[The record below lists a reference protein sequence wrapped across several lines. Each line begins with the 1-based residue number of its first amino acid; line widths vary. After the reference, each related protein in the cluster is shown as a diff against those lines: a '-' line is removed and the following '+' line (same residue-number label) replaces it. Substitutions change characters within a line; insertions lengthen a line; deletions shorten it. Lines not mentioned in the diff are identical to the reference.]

1 MRISS
6 REKEERKMEGEGERL
21 PREEGGK
28 KSMTKI
34 IAAVVVIILVVAAI
48 GGALLLLGGK
58 EAANKSPTVSF
69 SASNSVVN
77 TSTPVIFNAT
87 ASNDADGTIANYTWQ
102 YGDGVEEMKTSALT
116 QHTYAYPGKY
126 IVVLT
131 VEDNEGAMTTSWSTA
146 ARIEV
151 LNPVPETTDN
161 DTIPFALVGTSGD
174 IVQNNTLIDFDAMSS
189 GAYSIVYDE
198 DNEVWS
204 LDFGIQHVKNV
215 EWHFGDGS
223 AIVSGNTT
231 EAGVVNNTY
240 EGNGDVYASYAVVT
254 SVHDTVQRYYN
265 TIVVLPVGQSSGG
278 IVNPDVFT
286 YAEFGEPEGLDP
298 AWDYESSGGEI
309 IQNVYETLVFY
320 AGASSSELSP
330 YLATEVPSVA
340 NGGIADNFTTW
351 TYHIRANVKFHN
363 GETLT
368 GSDVVYSLK
377 RVLIMNDAQGPAWM
391 LGQYMCPS
399 FSRGEL
405 VPMDEI
411 NASIEL
417 VDAMTVQIH
426 LLMTMPAWNYIMAY
440 TVAAVVSEDFVEAHG
455 GVAPLER
462 NAYMDRHMDG
472 TGPFS
477 LMEWAPNQHIIMV
490 RNDNYWRDPAPFK
503 YVIIK
508 KVQDYGT
515 RLMLIKSGQ
524 VDGAMIAVMHHSDV
538 VNQAGITLHEM
549 LPTLSVNMIIMH
561 TNFVPSDLD
570 VGDIPPTFF
579 NDINVRK
586 AFCYAFPYQKF
597 IDKVTLG
604 TAIQPNGPVVE
615 GLLGYDP
622 DVPMYNFNLTK
633 AAEYLKLAE
642 DARHPGTTYAD
653 NGFALTLYYN
663 AGNDA
668 RQQAMLMLSDS
679 FTAMSQN
686 ATLGITGKITCK
698 VIAADW
704 PSLLSYRTH
713 RMVPILYM
721 GWIADY
727 PDPDDFANPIY
738 HENGDFC
745 YYSGIHN
752 HTLSLMIEAAALELN
767 NTIRAQMYH
776 NISVAGY
783 GDAMYIF
790 PTQPTAFFVH
800 RSWVQG
806 FVYNMMFSNVY
817 YYWMSKA

>member
-1 MRISS
+1 MLFG
-6 REKEERKMEGEGERL
+6 EKEETKMEGEGERL

-34 IAAVVVIILVVAAI
+34 IAAVVVIIVVVAAI

-102 YGDGVEEMKTSALT
+102 YGDGVEETKTSALT

-131 VEDNEGAMTTSWSTA
+131 VEDDKGAMTTSWSTA

-161 DTIPFALVGTSGD
+161 DTIPFALVAASGD
-174 IVQNNTLIDFDAMSS
+174 IVQNDTLIDFDAMSS
-189 GAYSIVYDE
+189 GAYTMVFDE
-198 DNEVWS
+198 DAGEWA
-204 LDFGIQHVKNV
+204 LDFGITHVKNV

-254 SVHDTVQRYYN
+254 SVQDTVQRYYN
-265 TIVVLPVGQSSGG
+265 TIVVLPVGQSGG
-278 IVNPDVFT
+278 GVKNPDTFT
-286 YAEFGEPEGLDP
+286 YAEFGEPQSLDP
-298 AWDYESSGGEI
+298 AWDYESAGGEI

-320 AGASSSELSP
+320 AGASSSELAP
-330 YLATEVPSVA
+330 MLATEVPSVA
-340 NGGIADNFTTW
+340 NGGITDNFQTY
-351 TYHIRANVKFHN
+351 TYHIRANVKFHT

-368 GSDVVYSLK
+368 ASDVVYSLK
-377 RVLIMNDAQGPAWM
+377 RVLIMNDAEGAAWM
-391 LGQYMCPS
+391 LGQYLCPS
-399 FSRGEL
+399 YEPDEL

-411 NASIEL
+411 DAAIEL
-417 VDAMTVQIH
+417 VDAMTVRMH
-426 LLMTMPAWNYIMAY
+426 LLNPMPAWNYIMAY
-440 TVAAVVSEDFVEAHG
+440 TIAAVLSEDFVEAHG
-455 GVAPLER
+455 GVAPMER

-477 LMEWAPNQHIIMV
+477 LMEWAPNQHIILA
-490 RNDNYWRDPAPFK
+490 RNDNYWRVEPVLK

-524 VDGAMIAVMHHSDV
+524 VDGASIAVMHKSDV
-538 VNQAGITLHEM
+538 ANNPDITLHELM
-549 LPTLSVNMIIMH
+549 PTLSVNMIIMH

-570 VGDIPPTFF
+570 VGDIPTTFF
-579 NDINVRK
+579 NDIYVRK
-586 AFCYAFPYQKF
+586 AFCYAFPYDRF
-597 IDKVTLG
+597 IEKVTLG
-604 TAIQPNGPVVE
+604 TAIQPNGPIVK

-622 DVPMYNFNLTK
+622 DIPMYNYNLTK
-633 AAEYLKLAE
+633 AAEYLNLAE
-642 DARHPGTTYAD
+642 DARNPGTTYAD
-653 NGFALTLYYN
+653 NGFRLTLYYN

-668 RQQAMLMLSDS
+668 RQQAMLMLKDS
-679 FTAMSQN
+679 LESMSQN
-686 ATLGITGKITCK
+686 ATLGITGEIQCD
-698 VIAADW
+698 VYAYDW
-704 PSLLSYRTH
+704 PSLLTYRTH

-738 HENGDFC
+738 HENGTFP
-745 YYSGIHN
+745 YYSGIKN
-752 HTLSLMIEAAALELN
+752 HTLSLMIEQAGLELN
-767 NTIRAQMYH
+767 NTIRVQMYH
-776 NISVAGY
+776 NISDAGY
-783 GDAMYIF
+783 QDAMYIF
-790 PTQPTAFFVH
+790 PTQPTAFYVH

-806 FVYNMMFSNVY
+806 FVYNMMFSNMY

>member
-1 MRISS
+1 MLFG
-6 REKEERKMEGEGERL
+6 EKEETKMEGEGERL

-34 IAAVVVIILVVAAI
+34 IAAVVVIIFVVAAI

-102 YGDGVEEMKTSALT
+102 YGDGVEETKTSALT

-131 VEDNEGAMTTSWSTA
+131 VEDDKGAMTTSWSTA

-174 IVQNNTLIDFDAMSS
+174 IVQNNTLIDFNAMSS
-189 GAYSIVYDE
+189 GAYSMVYDA
-198 DNEVWS
+198 DNDVWS

-223 AIVSGNTT
+223 TVISGNTT
-231 EAGVVNNTY
+231 VAGVVNNTY
-240 EGNGDVYASYAVVT
+240 EGNGAVYASYAIVT
-254 SVHDTVQRYYN
+254 GAHDTVQRYYN

-278 IVNPDVFT
+278 IVNPDTFT
-286 YAEFGEPEGLDP
+286 YAEFGEPQSLDP
-298 AWDYESSGGEI
+298 AWDYESAGGEI

-320 AGASSSELSP
+320 AGASSSELAP
-330 YLATEVPSVA
+330 MLATEVPSVA
-340 NGGIADNFTTW
+340 NGGITDNFQTY
-351 TYHIRANVKFHN
+351 TYHIRANVKFHT

-368 GSDVVYSLK
+368 ASDVVYSLK
-377 RVLIMNDAQGPAWM
+377 RVLIMNDQEGAPWM
-391 LGQYMCPS
+391 IGQYLCPS
-399 FSRGEL
+399 YAPGL
-405 VPMDEI
+405 VPTDEI
-411 NASIEL
+411 DAAIEL
-417 VDAMTVQIH
+417 VDAMTVRMH
-426 LLMTMPAWNYIMAY
+426 LVSPMPAWNYIMAY
-440 TVAAVVSEDFVEAHG
+440 TIGAVLSEDFVEAHG
-455 GVAPLER
+455 GVQPLTR

-477 LMEWAPNQHIIMV
+477 LMEWAPNQHIILA
-490 RNDNYWRDPAPFK
+490 RNDNYWREPPVLK

-524 VDGAMIAVMHHSDV
+524 VDGAMIAVLHTSDV
-538 VNQAGITLHEM
+538 KNQPGITLHEK

-561 TNFVPSDLD
+561 TNFVASDLD
-570 VGDIPPTFF
+570 VGDIPTTFF

-586 AFCYAFPYQKF
+586 AFCYAFPYEKF
-597 IDKVTLG
+597 IEKVTLG
-604 TAIQPNGPVVE
+604 TAIQPNGPIVS

-622 DVPMYNFNLTK
+622 DVPMYNYNLTK

-642 DARHPGTTYAD
+642 DARNPGTTYAD
-653 NGFALTLYYN
+653 NGFTLTLYYN

-668 RQQAMLMLSDS
+668 RQQAMLMLKDS
-679 FTAMSQN
+679 FETMSQN
-686 ATLGITGKITCK
+686 ATLGITGEINCN
-698 VIAADW
+698 VYAYDW
-704 PSLLSYRTH
+704 PSLLTYRTN

-738 HENGDFC
+738 HENGTFP
-745 YYSGIHN
+745 YYSGIKN
-752 HTLSLMIEAAALELN
+752 HTLSLMIEQAGLELN
-767 NTIRAQMYH
+767 NTIRVQMYH

-783 GDAMYIF
+783 EDAMYIF